1 MTIRFRRRV
10 RRRTDRSRKGTHNE
24 QIALDFLLAAGLELV
39 QRNYHCRL
47 GELDL
52 VMREGDCVVIV
63 EVRSRR
69 DGQFLPPVLTVD
81 RPKQRRIE
89 RATAMFLASRRDFGE
104 APVRF
109 DVVAIEEASRGPGK
123 IQWIKDA
130 FRP

>member
-10 RRRTDRSRKGTHNE
+10 RRRTDRSRRGTRNE
-24 QIALDFLLAAGLELV
+24 QLALDFLFAAGLELV
-39 QRNYHCRL
+39 ERNFHCRL

-52 VMREGDCVVIV
+52 VMRERDCVVIV

-69 DGQFLPPVLTVD
+69 DGQFLQPGLTVD
-81 RPKQRRIE
+81 RPKQGRIE
-89 RATAMFLASRRDFGE
+89 RAAAMFLASRPDLGE

-109 DVVAIEEASRGPGK
+109 DVVAIEEASDGPGK
-123 IQWIKDA
+123 IQWTRDA

>member
-10 RRRTDRSRKGTHNE
+10 RRRTDKSRRGTNNE
-24 QIALDFLLAAGLELV
+24 QLALDFLIAAGLELV

-52 VMREGDCVVIV
+52 VMREGDCIAIV

-69 DGQFLPPVLTVD
+69 HGRFLQPQVTVD

-89 RATAMFLASRRDFGE
+89 RAAAMFLANRTDLGE

>member
-10 RRRTDRSRKGTHNE
+10 RRLTDRSRKGTHNE
-24 QIALDFLLAAGLELV
+24 QLALDFLFAAGLELV

-52 VMREGDCVVIV
+52 VMRHGDCVVIV

-69 DGQFLPPVLTVD
+69 DGLFVQPLLTVD
-81 RPKQRRIE
+81 QPKQRRIE
-89 RATAMFLASRRDFGE
+89 RAAAMFLASRPDLGE

-123 IQWIKDA
+123 IQWIRDA